1 MSNFIRI
8 TPFMI
13 VPDLDA
19 ALHFFVDILGFTL
32 WLKADNYAYVQRET
46 AAFRLLEQKDF
57 DASYKRRYA
66 YYIDVNDVD
75 ALYAEL
81 QLRLATL
88 PDHHHHTP
96 TDKPY
101 GQREILICA
110 PDGNLLAFGQS
121 IHPMPGAV
129 LKSSDEA

>member
-13 VPDLDA
+13 VPDLHA

-96 TDKPY
+96 HRQALRAARNPNMCP
-101 GQREILICA
+101 GR
-110 PDGNLLAFGQS
+110 QS
-121 IHPMPGAV
+121 PRLRPVDPSHARRGAQV
-129 LKSSDEA
+129 V